1 LIRRALGRAQRH
13 GIASRRR
20 RGLNSAVM
28 QARFGCQQLRPRG
41 IDVLPFGR
49 RIGRLRQQHT
59 MVRRRDT
66 RVRAVTPVHRD
77 TRASDRVARQ
87 KQQERHGKQAHQ
99 DTRRCRRHVCGCAL
113 TSCSNVRGSAP
124 PIKRQLTDRFQLRR
138 IKSYRGVDASAASAS
153 ACTILRRKPQ
163 MLLGVNT
170 RIDQNPMRLA
180 PSLCHLFIATVAKG
194 VPLVGNAKAME
205 AVFETSK
212 GASTTQSFE

>member
-1 LIRRALGRAQRH
+1 LVRRALVRAQRH

-41 IDVLPFGR
+41 VDVLPLGR
-49 RIGRLRQQHT
+49 RLGRRRQQRT

-66 RVRAVTPVHRD
+66 WVRAVTPVHRD

-113 TSCSNVRGSAP
+113 TNCSNVRGSAP
-124 PIKRQLTDRFQLRR
+124 PIKRQRTPKFSCERSTQHARGNLHYKGLDMRSTQRLTSARLLQLPLGSTVGR
-138 IKSYRGVDASAASAS
+138 
-153 ACTILRRKPQ
+153 
-163 MLLGVNT
+163 LLWSG
-170 RIDQNPMRLA
+170 
-180 PSLCHLFIATVAKG
+180 
-194 VPLVGNAKAME
+194 
-205 AVFETSK
+205 
-212 GASTTQSFE
+212 TTDVSNVS